1 MWGRRGKRGTKLSR
15 QLALGLLEDAM
26 GQVQD
31 PRREPEQPGS
41 RGARAPSRRADPELP
56 DQARQAAVRVTVR
69 AVTLAL
75 RCWLVNFR

>member
-31 PRREPEQPGS
+31 PRREPEQQAPAVPAPR
-41 RGARAPSRRADPELP
+41 RGGLIPAALTKLGKRRSA
-56 DQARQAAVRVTVR
+56 
-69 AVTLAL
+69 
-75 RCWLVNFR
+75 

>member
-31 PRREPEQPGS
+31 PRREPEQPAPAVPAPR
-41 RGARAPSRRADPELP
+41 RGGLIPA
-56 DQARQAAVRVTVR
+56 T
-69 AVTLAL
+69 
-75 RCWLVNFR
+75 